1 MSEVVTA
8 SMMNGVL
15 SEVTGV
21 LPVVIPAA
29 VGYIAI
35 RKGIS
40 FVLGILRRA

>member
-35 RKGIS
+35 RKGIA
-40 FVLGILRRA
+40 FVLGILRKA